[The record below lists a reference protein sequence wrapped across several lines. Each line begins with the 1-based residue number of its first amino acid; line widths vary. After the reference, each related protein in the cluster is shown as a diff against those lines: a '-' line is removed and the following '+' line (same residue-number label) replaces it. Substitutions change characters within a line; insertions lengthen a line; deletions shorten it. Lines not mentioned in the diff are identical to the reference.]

1 MKAYLINI
9 TLFGLIVLIKTSC
22 NTDNATAYQTPA
34 INVKIAS
41 VEIGY
46 QQVQFHYSGSIEARH
61 LSTAAF
67 IVPGRIKAVCV
78 QIGDFVKQGDVVAL
92 LETTHYKTALAIAT
106 TELGQALDNYTRSAE
121 LYNKGSLPS
130 VDYVRV
136 SNQLDIA
143 LAKQK
148 NASADMAETIL
159 PAPMKG
165 VITGCSIEK
174 GNVVTNGT
182 NAISIASI
190 DEVFATFTVP
200 EQEISQLKKHQKA
213 MITVPALSAEYEGEI
228 EIINP
233 VADPVSKSYTVKVL
247 LHNYTHQLLPGMLGT
262 ISMSVSSKTPV
273 MTLPADA
280 ILKDT
285 TGRTYVYVADEQWT
299 VTRKWVETGS
309 FCGKN
314 IIITAGLFANDLVI
328 ASGQQTLKDGDPI
341 RF

>member
-1 MKAYLINI
+1 
-9 TLFGLIVLIKTSC
+9 
-22 NTDNATAYQTPA
+22 
-34 INVKIAS
+34 
-41 VEIGY
+41 
-46 QQVQFHYSGSIEARH
+46 
-61 LSTAAF
+61 
-67 IVPGRIKAVCV
+67 V

-106 TELGQALDNYTRSAE
+106 TELEQARDNFTRSEE

-148 NASADMAETIL
+148 SASADMAETIL

-182 NAISIASI
+182 NALTIASI

-200 EQEISQLKKHQKA
+200 EQEISQLTKHQKA
-213 MITVPALSAEYEGEI
+213 IITIPALSAAYGGEI
-228 EIINP
+228 NIINP

-247 LHNYTHQLLPGMLGT
+247 LHNCARRLLPGMLAT
-262 ISMSVSSKTPV
+262 ISVTTSKKTRV
-273 MTLPADA
+273 ITIPADA

-285 TGRTYVYVADEQWT
+285 SGRTYVYVLDEQQIT
-299 VTRKWVETGS
+299 AVRKLVETGS
-309 FCGKN
+309 FCGN
-314 IIITAGLFANDLVI
+314 DIIITAGLLINDKVI
-328 ASGQQTLKDGDPI
+328 VSGQQTLRDGDPI
-341 RF
+341 GF